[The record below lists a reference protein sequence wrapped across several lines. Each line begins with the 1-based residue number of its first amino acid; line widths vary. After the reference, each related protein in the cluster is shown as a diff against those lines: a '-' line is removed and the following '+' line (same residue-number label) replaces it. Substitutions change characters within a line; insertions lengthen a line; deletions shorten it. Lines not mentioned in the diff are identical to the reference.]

1 MGDFNTIGNVF
12 NNLNGFTIGYIIVQA
27 VIFLGLRARYK
38 KSKKTENQAL
48 ENIEA
53 AIKNNPN
60 EQWTNYTLNELFE
73 QQDANSKFVQQ
84 WKRYYERVSKND
96 EDEKIKVERYLGVEA
111 LTYAVGERGILDV
124 GGGVHTSIGVL
135 GTFIGL
141 IIGLSD
147 LNTLDA
153 EQLRS
158 GIDTLMSG
166 MTTAFVTSVVGVVL
180 SLAWLYFDRRATM
193 KLDAKIDWHAHTF
206 AALLDVD
213 DEQLFLNRLQ
223 KISQQQA
230 EQMTTLLTD
239 ALERAFTP
247 FTETM
252 RSGFGR
258 METQLQTQNDLVE
271 KQMELTQ
278 NQSADLSEKLVD
290 SLTNDTKTIMQDF
303 MNVLHT
309 SKSIQENMVQ
319 AVGDITTKFEVAA
332 AKQEEVFNRTEQMMQ
347 SYTAL
352 SEGMAKSQSSYEKA
366 SEELSA
372 LSVSL
377 KDVQQLSNAQLPLQ
391 QEVLARSS
399 EFVESSNDLIVQF
412 SKFGQQLQE
421 AQTSMLDQ
429 LVEKTE
435 AVSTRFE
442 TLATELTKSAES
454 YADAADTNL
463 QLLAKTEL
471 TADALT
477 PVVAH
482 MEGTAESLHNTM
494 EQLKLLQER
503 QAELIPHLQKWNDD
517 VLTYLENFT
526 GLSET
531 QLEEVTKQVQ
541 YSKEQWEATASTFD
555 DTRRQLDVAMNSFS
569 TGIEKGLTTTF
580 QQFEQELT
588 TVIKHFKS
596 LSGAYLES
604 QENLSEA
611 MQQTV
616 EKLAYVRGRD

>member
-1 MGDFNTIGNVF
+1 MEVINTIGNVID
-12 NNLNGFTIGYIIVQA
+12 NLNGFTIGYIVVQA
-27 VIFLGLRARYK
+27 IIFFGLIAFYVR
-38 KSKKTENQAL
+38 SKKMEKQAL
-48 ENIEA
+48 ENIKE
-53 AIKNNPN
+53 AIKSQPDA
-60 EQWTNYTLNELFE
+60 QWTNYTLNELFE
-73 QQDANSKFVQQ
+73 QQNSKSKFVQQ

-166 MTTAFVTSVVGVVL
+166 MTTAFVTSVIGVVL
-180 SLAWLYFDRRATM
+180 SLAWLVFDRVSTM
-193 KLDAKIDWHAHTF
+193 KLDEKIDWHAHTF

-247 FTETM
+247 FAQTM
-252 RSGFGR
+252 QSGFGR

-271 KQMELTQ
+271 KQMELSKVQ
-278 NQSADLSEKLVD
+278 NAHLGEQLVD
-290 SLTNDTKTIMQDF
+290 TLTTDTKSIMQDF

-442 TLATELTKSAES
+442 TLAAELTKSAES

-494 EQLKLLQER
+494 EQLELLQER

-517 VLTYLENFT
+517 VLTYLEDFT

-555 DTRRQLDVAMNSFS
+555 QTRRQLDVAMNSFS

-616 EKLAYVRGRD
+616 EKLAAVRGRD